1 MLRTLRLA
9 VWPLVIALM
18 LAVVPAAAQGSVVG
32 LWVSEDGAIM
42 FHLSPDS
49 TYELTGTLAV
59 EEPQLTGRYAVPE
72 GAGEIIARA
81 NERSGAIRFTI
92 VELGDE
98 SLILVSDAILGG
110 SVTFTRP
117 SAVAVA
123 IDRALSGYALFW
135 LVIMI
140 GGAVMTGQVLGRTWQ
155 PFWKTVPYSVLI
167 GFADVCP
174 SLFDGRLINNL
185 DAVMLFVI
193 HTPILF
199 LAMLVAYFT
208 TRASRMVS
216 QYPWRYRRSGIFGWR
231 EIGG

>member
-18 LAVVPAAAQGSVVG
+18 LSALPAAAQTSVIG
-32 LWVSEDGAIM
+32 LWVSEDGGIT
-42 FHLSPDS
+42 FHLTPDS
-49 TYELTGTLAV
+49 TYELTGALAV
-59 EEPQLTGRYAVPE
+59 EQPQLTGRYAVPE

-81 NERSGAIRFTI
+81 SERSGPIRFTI
-92 VELGDE
+92 VDLSNE
-98 SLILVSDAILGG
+98 SLTLVSDAILGG

-117 SAVAVA
+117 SAMAVA
-123 IDRALSGYALFW
+123 IDRAISGYALFW

-140 GGAVMTGQVLGRTWQ
+140 GGAVMTGQALGRTWQ
-155 PFWKTVPYSVLI
+155 PLWKTVPYAILV

-174 SLFDGRLINNL
+174 SLFDARLIHIL
-185 DAVMLFVI
+185 DGVMLFVI

-199 LAMLVAYFT
+199 VAMLIAYFT
-208 TRASRMVS
+208 TRASRMVA